1 MAGLS
6 KKIIKKEEREE
17 KEKRGWEGV
26 ATPNIVH
33 RKIEKCINFTHLTP
47 NITHIS

>member
-17 KEKRGWEGV
+17 KEKRGWGGG
-26 ATPNIVH
+26 TPNIVH
-33 RKIEKCINFTHLTP
+33 RKIEKCINLTHLTP

>member
-6 KKIIKKEEREE
+6 KKLIKKEEREE
-17 KEKRGWEGV
+17 KEKRGWGG
-26 ATPNIVH
+26 TPNIVH
-33 RKIEKCINFTHLTP
+33 RKIEKCINLTHLTP

>member
-17 KEKRGWEGV
+17 KEKRGWGGV
-26 ATPNIVH
+26 PQILCIV
-33 RKIEKCINFTHLTP
+33 K
-47 NITHIS
+47 